1 MLKQFF
7 KSKNKLQT
15 PSIGS
20 NSQIVSQLHSL
31 EIEKDILTKTIARL
45 YQNETDLTKIQKDR
59 LLLKYQHQLGVVITR
74 IEKLENASKH
84 PDLGPLGD
92 GLITLMDQKLS
103 QLDQRLYELTSK
115 IQVAQTQNDVKITK
129 NNKNANEIENKF
141 SLRASVTAE
150 LFLDNVRVP
159 NDNVLP
165 GVKGLKGPLS
175 CLTQARYGISWGV
188 IGAAEACLEQ
198 LIEYTQTRV
207 LFDRTLDENQAIQIR
222 LADMQ
227 RRIVTSSLLS
237 YRLGQLKDEGKM
249 DPTQVSLAKWNNV
262 RMALDVARDAR
273 DMLGGSGISAEYVP
287 IRHMLNLESVITYEG
302 TETIHQLTVGRGLT
316 GKNAF

>member
-20 NSQIVSQLHSL
+20 NSQIVSQLHAL

-115 IQVAQTQNDVKITK
+115 IQVAQTENDAHNKKKNKKISEIEVKSKPIFEKPIEEYANKSSDKFEITTLTSLPKLDPVKQSKYDEMLSQLSSDVITPPPMKPKIYEEQKTEAVEIKEQNIMPV
-129 NNKNANEIENKF
+129 IENKPEPIVQQVPEPVIQQ
-141 SLRASVTAE
+141 VTKPIVELPEEEDLDDDDDDDLNKIKTKIMETMSKIEQAE
-150 LFLDNVRVP
+150 VD
-159 NDNVLP
+159 
-165 GVKGLKGPLS
+165 
-175 CLTQARYGISWGV
+175 
-188 IGAAEACLEQ
+188 
-198 LIEYTQTRV
+198 
-207 LFDRTLDENQAIQIR
+207 
-222 LADMQ
+222 
-227 RRIVTSSLLS
+227 
-237 YRLGQLKDEGKM
+237 
-249 DPTQVSLAKWNNV
+249 
-262 RMALDVARDAR
+262 
-273 DMLGGSGISAEYVP
+273 
-287 IRHMLNLESVITYEG
+287 
-302 TETIHQLTVGRGLT
+302 
-316 GKNAF
+316 

>member
-20 NSQIVSQLHSL
+20 NSQIVSQLHAL

-115 IQVAQTQNDVKITK
+115 IQVAQTENDAHNKKKNKKISETEVKSKPIFEKPIEEYANKSSDKFEITTLTSLPK
-129 NNKNANEIENKF
+129 LDPVKQSKYDEMLSQLSSDVITPPPMKPKIYEEQKTEVVEIKEHNIMPVIENKPEPIVQQVPEPVIQQ
-141 SLRASVTAE
+141 VTKPIVELPEEEDLDDDDDDDLNKIKTKIMETMSKIEQAE
-150 LFLDNVRVP
+150 VD
-159 NDNVLP
+159 
-165 GVKGLKGPLS
+165 
-175 CLTQARYGISWGV
+175 
-188 IGAAEACLEQ
+188 
-198 LIEYTQTRV
+198 
-207 LFDRTLDENQAIQIR
+207 
-222 LADMQ
+222 
-227 RRIVTSSLLS
+227 
-237 YRLGQLKDEGKM
+237 
-249 DPTQVSLAKWNNV
+249 
-262 RMALDVARDAR
+262 
-273 DMLGGSGISAEYVP
+273 
-287 IRHMLNLESVITYEG
+287 
-302 TETIHQLTVGRGLT
+302 
-316 GKNAF
+316 

>member
-20 NSQIVSQLHSL
+20 NSQIVSQLHAL

-115 IQVAQTQNDVKITK
+115 IQVAQTENDAHNKKKNKKISETELKSKPIFEKPIEEYANKSSDKFEITTLTSLPKLDPVKQSKYDEMLSQLSSDVITPPPMKPKIYEEQKTEVVEIKEQNIMPV
-129 NNKNANEIENKF
+129 IENKPEPIVQQVPEPVIQQ
-141 SLRASVTAE
+141 VTKPIVELPEEEDLDDDDDDDLNKIKTKIMETMSKIEQAE
-150 LFLDNVRVP
+150 VD
-159 NDNVLP
+159 
-165 GVKGLKGPLS
+165 
-175 CLTQARYGISWGV
+175 
-188 IGAAEACLEQ
+188 
-198 LIEYTQTRV
+198 
-207 LFDRTLDENQAIQIR
+207 
-222 LADMQ
+222 
-227 RRIVTSSLLS
+227 
-237 YRLGQLKDEGKM
+237 
-249 DPTQVSLAKWNNV
+249 
-262 RMALDVARDAR
+262 
-273 DMLGGSGISAEYVP
+273 
-287 IRHMLNLESVITYEG
+287 
-302 TETIHQLTVGRGLT
+302 
-316 GKNAF
+316 

>member
-20 NSQIVSQLHSL
+20 NSQIVSQLHAL

-115 IQVAQTQNDVKITK
+115 IQVAQTENDAHNKKKNKKISETEVKSKPIFEKPIEEYANKSSDKFEITTLTSLPKLDPVKQSKYDEMLSQLSSDVITPPPMKPKIYEEQKTEIVEIKEQNIMPV
-129 NNKNANEIENKF
+129 IENKPEPIVQQVPEPVIQQ
-141 SLRASVTAE
+141 VTKPIVELPEEEDLDDDDDDDLNKIKTKIMETMSKIEQAE
-150 LFLDNVRVP
+150 VD
-159 NDNVLP
+159 
-165 GVKGLKGPLS
+165 
-175 CLTQARYGISWGV
+175 
-188 IGAAEACLEQ
+188 
-198 LIEYTQTRV
+198 
-207 LFDRTLDENQAIQIR
+207 
-222 LADMQ
+222 
-227 RRIVTSSLLS
+227 
-237 YRLGQLKDEGKM
+237 
-249 DPTQVSLAKWNNV
+249 
-262 RMALDVARDAR
+262 
-273 DMLGGSGISAEYVP
+273 
-287 IRHMLNLESVITYEG
+287 
-302 TETIHQLTVGRGLT
+302 
-316 GKNAF
+316 